1 MFSVNFVST
10 VPFVGVGGAISGVG
24 DLARGSYEVVLL
36 SAGRLGHLE
45 TELTASP
52 ARPRSPAKNLMTA
65 ARGIGGE

>member
-36 SAGRLGHLE
+36 SAGCLGHLE

-52 ARPRSPAKNLMTA
+52 ARP
-65 ARGIGGE
+65 